1 MFISALARMSVA
13 WGKDGK
19 LRITPITSG
28 MVALLRVWL
37 AERAGQPAEPL
48 FVTQSGT
55 SLSRDALEHRLAKYI
70 QIATRACPSLG
81 QKTISMHVLRHY
93 VASRPMSH
101 TVTEFCNFSRKLQ
114 IVRPKGLARH
124 AT

>member
-55 SLSRDALEHRLAKYI
+55 SLSRDAVEHRRRWPARSCTNVVDGWRSAPRSTSRLVL
-70 QIATRACPSLG
+70 QREHS
-81 QKTISMHVLRHY
+81 IS
-93 VASRPMSH
+93 SH
-101 TVTEFCNFSRKLQ
+101 
-114 IVRPKGLARH
+114 G
-124 AT
+124 